1 MSLYPD
7 VASKSLKFKGFHN
20 QLHQDI
26 QYTRIPT
33 KNETSVTAVRSEK
46 FLFLYNCKLVSF
58 FEKSLNDNL
67 QGNDLI

>member
-7 VASKSLKFKGFHN
+7 VASKSLKFKGLHN

-33 KNETSVTAVRSEK
+33 KNETSVTAVRS
-46 FLFLYNCKLVSF
+46 
-58 FEKSLNDNL
+58 
-67 QGNDLI
+67 